1 MNKKNLLIIAL
12 SCWQVSAHAA
22 DLLTITQ
29 QALLSD
35 PIYQQAVSQRL
46 AVNEGVPISISAL
59 LPNLAVTA
67 TPAVTRTG
75 FAGTNFV
82 SVLPGSTGSGFVTPR
97 NITVR
102 SYALTLTAT
111 QTVFNFAQF
120 SGVASAVATAKGA
133 DATLNAAMQSLMIR
147 AANAYFA
154 VLKDEDNLD
163 YALASKTAFAQQ
175 LDQVDQQYKVG
186 LKTITDVYTARA
198 SYETAVATYI
208 AAETTLAN
216 DKENLR
222 VITGNYYD
230 HLAPLSEAF
239 PLISPKPLSVEEWVR
254 TAQQQNWSV
263 KSAQFNADSAR
274 QTIRQQFAGHLPTV
288 NLQGTMDRLY
298 TDNINGYR
306 TLNQRSGPGTQTDRT
321 IGLNITMPLFQG
333 GGVVAQTNQAV
344 YNFKIAQ
351 QQVEQALRDTTNTTR
366 QSYLNIIAGISKI
379 KADQD
384 AVKSAISSWEGLQA
398 SYNVGTGTL
407 VDVLNQQ
414 QRVFQAQTQYATDRY
429 AFVTN
434 ILALKQAAGTLS
446 FDDLRA
452 LNAWLLKDRQHT
464 KLALKMHKKI

>member
-1 MNKKNLLIIAL
+1 
-12 SCWQVSAHAA
+12 
-22 DLLTITQ
+22 
-29 QALLSD
+29 
-35 PIYQQAVSQRL
+35 
-46 AVNEGVPISISAL
+46 
-59 LPNLAVTA
+59 VTA

-82 SVLPGSTGSGFVTPR
+82 SVIPGTGSGFVTPR

-147 AANAYFA
+147 AASAYFA

-208 AAETTLAN
+208 AAEATLAN

-239 PLISPKPLSVEEWVR
+239 PLISPKPLSVEDWVR
-254 TAQQQNWSV
+254 TAQLQNWTV
-263 KSAQFNADSAR
+263 KSAQYNADSAR
-274 QTIRQQFAGHLPTV
+274 QLIRQQFAGHLPTI
-288 NLQGTMDRLY
+288 NLQGSMERLY

-306 TLNQRSGPGTQTDRT
+306 TLNQRSGPGTQSDRS

-344 YNFKIAQ
+344 YNYKVAQ

-379 KADQD
+379 KADQE

-452 LNAWLLKDRQHT
+452 LNAWLLKNQQHK
-464 KLALKMHKKI
+464 KLTLKMRKKI